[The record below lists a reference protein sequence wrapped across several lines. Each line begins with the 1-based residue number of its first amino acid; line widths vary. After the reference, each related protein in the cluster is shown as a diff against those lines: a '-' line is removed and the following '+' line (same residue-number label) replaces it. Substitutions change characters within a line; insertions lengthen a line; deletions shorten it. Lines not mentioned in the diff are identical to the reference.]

1 MSRPWKSGKALNF
14 SLRPTIRRWQDGR
27 STREVHRCYFISI
40 TDLTKR
46 ADVPGWVA
54 SLARS
59 GETEEDTRKA
69 VAAILA
75 EVRQDGLKAALS
87 WTERLDGVQLDP
99 AALRIPEST
108 LRAARTD
115 LDQRQPNLMLALRE
129 MIASVRRFAE
139 GQRDCLRDLELPLS
153 GGGTVGERW
162 CPLQTAGVYIPGGR
176 AFYPSTLAMTVIPA
190 QVAGVARIVGV
201 TPPKAQPSLPG
212 AWGIDPLVLAC
223 AAELGL
229 NELYPVGGAQA
240 LGWLAY
246 GEPAVD
252 LIAGPG
258 NRFVAEAKRQLIGT
272 CGIDALAGPTELLVI
287 ADSSADPAWIAED
300 LLAQAEH
307 DPDAA
312 AVLVSADRALLE
324 AVAGELQTRTAASPR
339 RAILEQSLATHGR
352 LVRAD
357 RDLAIALAQTWAP
370 EHLELCVADPD
381 HWLPGLTNAGAVFI
395 GSASAEAFGDYGAGP
410 NHVLPTN
417 RSARYTSPLGVATF
431 LKRQSLLRLSPGD
444 AAAMAPWVERL
455 AEAEGLTH
463 HGRSAALRALHHP

>member
-1 MSRPWKSGKALNF
+1 
-14 SLRPTIRRWQDGR
+14 LRCITKEWQDGL
-27 STREVHRCYFISI
+27 STREVHRCYFIPI
-40 TDLTKR
+40 TDLTSR

-54 SLARS
+54 SLARN

-69 VAAILA
+69 VTAILGD
-75 EVRQDGLKAALS
+75 VRRDGLTAVLT
-87 WTERLDGVQLDP
+87 WTERLDGVPLDST
-99 AALRIPEST
+99 ALRVPEST
-108 LRAARTD
+108 LEAARAD
-115 LDQRQPNLMLALRE
+115 LDQRQPDLMSALRK

-139 GQRDCLRDLELPLS
+139 GQRSCLQDLELSLPD
-153 GGGTVGERW
+153 GGTVGERW
-162 CPLQTAGVYIPGGR
+162 CPLKTAGVYIPGGR
-176 AFYPSTLAMTVIPA
+176 AFYPSTLAMTVVPA

-201 TPPKAQPSLPG
+201 TPPKAQPTLPG
-212 AWGIDPLVLAC
+212 AWGVDPLVLAC

-229 NELYPVGGAQA
+229 TELYPFGGAQA

-287 ADSSADPAWIAED
+287 ADGSADPAWVAED

-312 AVLVSADRALLE
+312 AVLVSSDRALLE
-324 AVAGELQTRTAASPR
+324 AVARELQTRTAASPR
-339 RAILEQSLATHGR
+339 RSILEQSLATHGR

-357 RDLAIALAQTWAP
+357 RDLAIALAQAWAP
-370 EHLELCVADPD
+370 EHLELCVNDPES
-381 HWLPGLTNAGAVFI
+381 WLPALTHAGAVFI

-431 LKRQSLLRLSPGD
+431 LKRQSLLRLSSGD
-444 AAAMAPWVERL
+444 AATMAPWVERL
-455 AEAEGLTH
+455 AEAEGLPH
-463 HGRSAALRALHHP
+463 HARSAALRAHHRP

>member
-1 MSRPWKSGKALNF
+1 MDPSPN
-14 SLRPTIRRWQDGR
+14 
-27 STREVHRCYFISI
+27 EVHRCYFISI
-40 TDLTKR
+40 SDLTNR

-54 SLARS
+54 ALARS
-59 GETEEDTRKA
+59 GEMEEDTREA
-69 VAAILA
+69 VAAILRD
-75 EVRQDGLKAALS
+75 VRQNGLPAAVA
-87 WTERLDGVQLDP
+87 WTARLDGVRLDP
-99 AALRIPEST
+99 AALGVPASALE
-108 LRAARTD
+108 AARTD
-115 LDQRQPNLMLALRE
+115 LDRNQPDLMAALRE
-129 MIASVRRFAE
+129 MIANVRRFAE
-139 GQRDCLRDLELPLS
+139 GQRDCLRDLERPLP

-162 CPLQTAGVYIPGGR
+162 CPLKTAGVYIPGGR

-201 TPPKAQPSLPG
+201 TPPKPEPTLPG

-229 NELYPVGGAQA
+229 TELYPFGGAQA

-252 LIAGPG
+252 LVAGPG

-287 ADSSADPAWIAED
+287 ADGSADPAWVAED

-312 AVLVSADRALLE
+312 AVLVSADRTLLQ
-324 AVAGELQTRTAASPR
+324 AVAAELQARVAASPR
-339 RAILEQSLATHGR
+339 KAVLEQSLGAHGR
-352 LVRAD
+352 LVCAERE
-357 RDLAIALAQTWAP
+357 LAIALAQAWAP
-370 EHLELCVADPD
+370 EHLELCVSDPEA
-381 HWLPGLTNAGAVFI
+381 WLPALTAAGALFI

-431 LKRQSLLRLSPGD
+431 LKRQSLLRLTPAD

-455 AEAEGLTH
+455 AEAEGLVH
-463 HGRSAALRALHHP
+463 HGRSAALRAAGAGLRAHHRP

>member
-1 MSRPWKSGKALNF
+1 M
-14 SLRPTIRRWQDGR
+14 
-27 STREVHRCYFISI
+27 HRCYFIPI
-40 TDLTKR
+40 TDLTNR

-54 SLARS
+54 ALARS
-59 GETEEDTRKA
+59 GETEGDTRKA

-75 EVRQDGLKAALS
+75 DVRRDGLSAALD
-87 WTERLDGVQLDP
+87 WTERLDGVRLDSATLRVP
-99 AALRIPEST
+99 AGTLSAARADLDRNRPDLMAALR
-108 LRAARTD
+108 
-115 LDQRQPNLMLALRE
+115 NL
-129 MIASVRRFAE
+129 IANVRRFAE
-139 GQRDCLRDLELPLS
+139 GQRGCLQDLELPLP

-190 QVAGVARIVGV
+190 QVAGVSRIVGV
-201 TPPKAQPSLPG
+201 TPPKAEATLPG

-229 NELYPVGGAQA
+229 TELYPFGGAQA

-252 LIAGPG
+252 LVAGPG
-258 NRFVAEAKRQLIGT
+258 NRYVAEAKRQLIGT

-287 ADSSADPAWIAED
+287 ADGSADPAWVAED

-312 AVLVSADRALLE
+312 AVLVSAERTLLE
-324 AVAGELQTRTAASPR
+324 AVARELRDRTAASPR
-339 RAILEQSLATHGR
+339 RAILEQSLANHGR
-352 LVRAD
+352 LVCAD
-357 RDLAIALAQTWAP
+357 RDLIIAVAQTWSP
-370 EHLELCVADPD
+370 EHLELAVADPYS
-381 HWLPGLTNAGAVFI
+381 WLPFLTTAGAVFI

-410 NHVLPTN
+410 NHVLPTD

-431 LKRQSLLRLSPGD
+431 LKRQSLLRLSSAD
-444 AAAMAPWVERL
+444 AAAMAPWVARL
-455 AEAEGLTH
+455 AEAEGLPH
-463 HGRSAALRALHHP
+463 HARSAALRAHRH

>member
-1 MSRPWKSGKALNF
+1 MAGLALTPN
-14 SLRPTIRRWQDGR
+14 
-27 STREVHRCYFISI
+27 EVHRCYFIPIS
-40 TDLTKR
+40 DLTNR

-54 SLARS
+54 ALARN
-59 GETEEDTRKA
+59 GETEKDTRKA

-75 EVRQDGLKAALS
+75 DVRSNGLPAVLR
-87 WTERLDGVQLDP
+87 WTERLDDVQLD
-99 AALRIPEST
+99 AESLRIPEAI
-108 LRAARTD
+108 LEAARAD
-115 LDQRQPNLMLALRE
+115 LDRSQPGLMAALRE
-129 MIASVRRFAE
+129 LIANVRRFAD
-139 GQRDCLRDLELPLS
+139 GQRGCLLDLERPLP

-162 CPLQTAGVYIPGGR
+162 CALQTAGVYIPGGR

-190 QVAGVARIVGV
+190 QVAGVSRIVGV
-201 TPPKAQPSLPG
+201 TPPKALPTLPG

-229 NELYPVGGAQA
+229 RELYPFGGAQA

-272 CGIDALAGPTELLVI
+272 CGIDALAGPTELLII
-287 ADSSADPAWIAED
+287 ADGSADPVWLAED
-300 LLAQAEH
+300 LMAQAEH

-312 AVLVSADRALLE
+312 AVLVSSDRALLE
-324 AVAGELQTRTAASPR
+324 AVAIELQLRTATSPR
-339 RAILEQSLATHGR
+339 RSILEASLGSHGR
-352 LVRAD
+352 LVCAD
-357 RDLAIALAQTWAP
+357 RELATALAQAWAP
-370 EHLELCVADPD
+370 EHLELCVSDPD
-381 HWLPGLTNAGAVFI
+381 AWLPSLTTAGAVFI

-410 NHVLPTN
+410 NHVLPTD

-431 LKRQSLLRLSPGD
+431 LKRQSLLRLSPAD
-444 AAAMAPWVERL
+444 AATMAPWVERL

-463 HGRSAALRALHHP
+463 HGRSAALRGHHHP

>member
-1 MSRPWKSGKALNF
+1 V
-14 SLRPTIRRWQDGR
+14 T
-27 STREVHRCYFISI
+27 
-40 TDLTKR
+40 
-46 ADVPGWVA
+46 
-54 SLARS
+54 
-59 GETEEDTRKA
+59 
-69 VAAILA
+69 AILA
-75 EVRQDGLKAALS
+75 DVRRDGLAAAMA
-87 WTERLDGVQLDP
+87 WTQRLDGVALDP
-99 AALRIPEST
+99 AALRIPVMT
-108 LRAARTD
+108 LEAARAD
-115 LDQRQPNLMLALRE
+115 LDRTQPNLMAALRE
-129 MIASVRRFAE
+129 MIANIRRFAQ
-139 GQRDCLRDLELPLS
+139 GQRTCLQDLELRLP

-162 CPLQTAGVYIPGGR
+162 CALKTAGVYIPGGR

-201 TPPKAQPSLPG
+201 TPPKPQPTLPG
-212 AWGIDPLVLAC
+212 AWGVDPLVLAC

-229 NELYPVGGAQA
+229 TELYPFGGAQA

-252 LIAGPG
+252 LLAGPG

-287 ADSSADPAWIAED
+287 ADSSANPAWLAED

-312 AVLVSADRALLE
+312 AVLVSADRALLK
-324 AVAGELQTRTAASPR
+324 AVESELQTRTATSPR

-352 LVRAD
+352 LVCANRE
-357 RDLAIALAQTWAP
+357 LAIALAQAWAP
-370 EHLELCVADPD
+370 EHLELEVSDPD
-381 HWLPGLTNAGAVFI
+381 AWLPFLTTAGAVFI

-410 NHVLPTN
+410 NHVLPTD

-431 LKRQSLLRLSPGD
+431 LKRQSLLRLSAQD
-444 AAAMAPWVERL
+444 AATMAPWVARL

-463 HGRSAALRALHHP
+463 HARSAALRAQHP

>member
-1 MSRPWKSGKALNF
+1 M
-14 SLRPTIRRWQDGR
+14 
-27 STREVHRCYFISI
+27 HRCYFIPI
-40 TDLTKR
+40 TDLTNR

-75 EVRQDGLKAALS
+75 DVRRDGLRAALS
-87 WTERLDGVQLDP
+87 WTERLDGVPLDS
-99 AALRIPEST
+99 AALRVPESA
-108 LRAARTD
+108 LKAARTD
-115 LDQRQPNLMLALRE
+115 LDRRQPDLMSALRE

-139 GQRDCLRDLELPLS
+139 GQRGCLQDLELSLP

-162 CPLQTAGVYIPGGR
+162 CPLKTAGVYIPGGR

-201 TPPKAQPSLPG
+201 TPPRAQPTLPG

-229 NELYPVGGAQA
+229 TELYPFGGAQA

-246 GEPAVD
+246 GEPSVD

-272 CGIDALAGPTELLVI
+272 CGIDALAGPKELLVI
-287 ADSSADPAWIAED
+287 ADGSADPTWIAED
-300 LLAQAEH
+300 LMAQAEH

-312 AVLVSADRALLE
+312 AVLVSADSALLE
-324 AVAGELQTRTAASPR
+324 AVARELEFRTEASPR
-339 RAILEQSLATHGR
+339 RLILEQSLATHGR

-357 RDLAIALAQTWAP
+357 PDLAIALAQAWAP
-370 EHLELCVADPD
+370 EHLELCVNDPAS
-381 HWLPGLTNAGAVFI
+381 WLPELTHAGAVFI

-431 LKRQSLLRLSPGD
+431 LKRQSLLRLSPSD
-444 AAAMAPWVERL
+444 AATMAPWVERL
-455 AEAEGLTH
+455 AEAEGLPH
-463 HGRSAALRALHHP
+463 HARSAALRAHHRP

>member
-1 MSRPWKSGKALNF
+1 
-14 SLRPTIRRWQDGR
+14 
-27 STREVHRCYFISI
+27 VHRCYFISI

-54 SLARS
+54 ALARS
-59 GETEEDTRKA
+59 GETEEDTRKT
-69 VAAILA
+69 VVAILA
-75 EVRQDGLKAALS
+75 DVRRDGLSAALR
-87 WTERLDGVQLDP
+87 WTQRLDGVQLDAAALCVP
-99 AALRIPEST
+99 ESSLKAARAALVRDQPDLMAALR
-108 LRAARTD
+108 
-115 LDQRQPNLMLALRE
+115 Q
-129 MIASVRRFAE
+129 MIANVRRFAE
-139 GQRDCLRDLELPLS
+139 GQRGCLQDLELSLPS
-153 GGGTVGERW
+153 GGTVGERW
-162 CPLQTAGVYIPGGR
+162 CPLQAAGVYIPGGR

-201 TPPKAQPSLPG
+201 TPPKAQPTLPG

-229 NELYPVGGAQA
+229 TELYPFGGAQA
-240 LGWLAY
+240 LAWLAY

-287 ADSSADPAWIAED
+287 ADESADPARVAED

-324 AVAGELQTRTAASPR
+324 DVARELKARTDASPR
-339 RAILEQSLATHGR
+339 RLILEQSLATHGR

-357 RDLAIALAQTWAP
+357 RDLAMALAQAWAP
-370 EHLELCVADPD
+370 EHLELCVSDPES
-381 HWLPGLTNAGAVFI
+381 WLPGLTNAGAVFI

-417 RSARYTSPLGVATF
+417 RSARYSSPLGVATF
-431 LKRQSLLRLSPGD
+431 LKRQSVIALSPGD
-444 AAAMAPWVERL
+444 ASEMAPWVERL
-455 AEAEGLTH
+455 AEAEGLPH
-463 HGRSAALRALHHP
+463 HARSAALRAHHRP